1 MTIGCLR
8 PSFETRAKSALLRMT
23 NAGGGRKWNLPRPP
37 RLFSRNWENNH
48 GTQIFEKGVRQ
59 GRARDEE
66 AQGRDSEERPIGAQ
80 GQEPQAGDRHRS
92 VRGEGGGK
100 EGPEEGFEEKDGQE
114 AEGEEIATPL

>member
-1 MTIGCLR
+1 MTK
-8 PSFETRAKSALLRMT
+8 T
-23 NAGGGRKWNLPRPP
+23 GGGGKWNHLPWR

-48 GTQIFEKGVRQ
+48 GTEIFEKGIRQ

-66 AQGRDSEERPIGAQ
+66 AQGRDFEERPIGAQ
-80 GQEPQAGDRHRS
+80 GQEPQTGDRHRS

-100 EGPEEGFEEKDGQE
+100 EGPEEGFEEEKGDQE